1 MEDKPLPA
9 LPQPNPFVSIPA
21 VPSTP
26 ANSQS
31 GPASIEKTK
40 PRKNAARKAPNSYD
54 LTTLCVQARV
64 HRGRFIQFVLDEVA
78 KEQELNDAVWLE
90 RNKDELSGAIE
101 DGLDEL
107 GRCMGQGGWL
117 AGVRR
122 ARELFD
128 SQSQYSSDLEIE
140 EKESIIAQLRQIAA
154 HPLPPTPV
162 PISKHMLLCLAD
174 VGGRIALPEEDTGF
188 DIVPSQ
194 IRCIFKP
201 NIFIFPDSTASL
213 GDRLLYGYNEWNSTL
228 STNTLNLRLVGG
240 TFQFTSVPG
249 SPSFHGS
256 LAKILKLTIY
266 HHISLLLEQ
275 HLLSDA
281 RVPLVFASPSLA
293 NSYHPRN
300 RVVSHGAVGSPERPK
315 LAEQNHSF
323 NSGYNGQKKGYASK
337 PSLIPNSIFSFF
349 SKQRSLGRANSLS
362 GSPVAGAGSELPIAI
377 RGSSLDLRGSSRPDS
392 GIGETAPSRPSTDA
406 TSFQNPG
413 YDGIGSR
420 IRRFSFT
427 HSPFSVKSLSAT
439 SPDATTP
446 IQSTIV
452 TDTPSKPFTHLL
464 ERLRETRD
472 LLSTSPGVG
481 QNIEL
486 PTLIARLADRE
497 RESATGGKVRG
508 DERVALRELLGWG
521 EDGSTDSQFVDKDKK
536 YTNTNSGPNIS
547 MMLGMGML
555 GTKGFLKHQALSMLV
570 SVHVPT
576 KASGPHTVEEFQG
589 SDDENE
595 TGTTENSSQ
604 FSSSNEDFVAHAIR
618 EQQESTST
626 SKATSVTA
634 TSTFS
639 TSVSAASS
647 TKPRKTERKRKAHQ
661 KYIPCPAQQ
670 PRWET
675 YPFKGKD
682 SKGDGGGPCV
692 GEIVLEWLQGAEDIC
707 CLCSPLH
714 GFPHQVRKGKEKE
727 KPVNDGKPD
736 KIEHDK
742 HHSTSDLTATASAG
756 SAPNQS
762 GSVNKA
768 TRKHS
773 AVPVTGSS
781 CKVKRGDHE
790 TRFMHGSKRVTVTVS
805 QFDAS
810 RKRPVRS
817 GSQSVKS
824 GSTSQLTTN
833 DTKGPGITATLPVI
847 PPITRAKS
855 DTGVIDNGDQ
865 GSNAKVTK
873 KSSEHEDEDE
883 DEDNEDGRVEM
894 WMSCAICGK
903 DNWDED
909 RSEMSDGTY
918 LLPFGKFLELLI
930 YSPHI
935 CTVETP
941 LCEHI
946 LSPPTA
952 SHPRTESIPLSPL
965 SATSP
970 FSPTS
975 SELSFDQASAPSLV
989 SNSNVARQSRHKAS
1003 LGSVTAARNLS
1014 RGLGWSGVGG
1024 IRKSSSLRNPSPVP
1038 SEEEDGNDVTP
1049 TPSRVVSASKQAS
1062 DKPDST
1068 IGARPNQREEAEST
1082 QLFPRSE
1089 DPDSTDSRFN
1099 IIRHFT
1105 NRKHTVSFSIG
1116 KIEDVF
1122 ELRVPRVQIVRG
1134 MSVLGGQTGH
1144 SLDPTI
1150 RTMGDDKFE
1159 MEQQEAAEKKKLRK
1173 EIKTWW
1179 EGVADHIDSLED
1191 KLAMDS
1197 GENREKFR
1205 KSLPRLPSEDEAYSD
1220 VDNQRSDVE
1229 MPTPKPEGL
1238 PGSPS
1243 TPTAKH
1249 ANYFGKQEFG
1259 AEEAESTSSSTPKG
1273 TPKLKRPPL
1282 PTTTSSNSIVSKESL
1297 SSSSE
1302 ASVSLSPSSSS
1313 QFSPK
1318 EKGSNPTQVLSDLR
1332 QTFHRMEQS
1341 LYDQLAET
1349 SSGSLNRVRRAFWV
1363 AAKSAERQLA
1373 AWQKKHLG
1381 LGLKIVGLRP
1391 DGKGKE
1397 KETKESE
1404 RENTRKDSNKLSLL
1418 VVEPEWWDKTSHV
1431 VPEGSTI
1438 IREDDWGSIIAFTLS
1453 TASYRQE
1460 LSAMSESTVRPS
1472 SPAPNSPFPS
1482 SSLFASAGYKL
1493 FRGQSQTDEDEPE
1506 YSEVISRT
1514 RDPVAGLLSIR
1525 EVLRQKPGDTI
1536 SMSSRIAR
1544 ESSRLLGSALG
1555 SGGLSM
1561 PRTATPTS
1569 PYSKPDVQVSKDSAG
1584 GEVIS
1589 GLPTR
1594 DASVDKILQELGAS
1608 SRPGS
1613 AMSLSFEDVHIRR
1626 GKNSVI
1632 SAGESSS
1639 TLEPDDAS
1647 AAGASD
1653 PGSLYSA
1660 AANKGSYL
1668 PPPPVPTKDV
1678 AHPVPATAST
1688 ASSHPFSTLT
1698 GGLTNVMR
1706 AMLSNTVELRQPSAK
1721 HHLLS
1726 AEMAPIDD
1734 RPHIKYDWTIGKKLK
1749 FSVTVYYAK
1758 EFEILRK
1765 RFGVDDVFL
1774 KSLSHTSNWSA
1785 EGGKSNDRFVIKTL
1799 VNAWNVADL
1808 QVLLDLAPSYFRYLD
1823 STACKATA
1831 LAKLLGFY
1839 TIEIRDLGTGTIRAK
1854 SDLLVM
1860 ENLFYKIDKIDK
1872 IFDLKGIE
1880 GRRVKTGANSSKTL
1894 FDGEWI
1900 EGQQQTLTLVQPHSK
1915 LVLREAIRNDAA
1927 FLARSNIMDY
1937 SLLLGVDT
1945 QHKLIVTGLVDTI
1958 VGSYTFA
1965 KNLEHKAKK
1974 GLSAGKEVTVIPP
1987 AEYQERFVNSI
1998 ERYFIAC
2005 PDKWSKPLDPSSR
2018 IINDLD
2024 SLSHI
2029 F

>member
-1 MEDKPLPA
+1 
-9 LPQPNPFVSIPA
+9 
-21 VPSTP
+21 
-26 ANSQS
+26 
-31 GPASIEKTK
+31 
-40 PRKNAARKAPNSYD
+40 
-54 LTTLCVQARV
+54 
-64 HRGRFIQFVLDEVA
+64 
-78 KEQELNDAVWLE
+78 
-90 RNKDELSGAIE
+90 
-101 DGLDEL
+101 
-107 GRCMGQGGWL
+107 
-117 AGVRR
+117 
-122 ARELFD
+122 
-128 SQSQYSSDLEIE
+128 
-140 EKESIIAQLRQIAA
+140 
-154 HPLPPTPV
+154 
-162 PISKHMLLCLAD
+162 
-174 VGGRIALPEEDTGF
+174 
-188 DIVPSQ
+188 
-194 IRCIFKP
+194 
-201 NIFIFPDSTASL
+201 
-213 GDRLLYGYNEWNSTL
+213 
-228 STNTLNLRLVGG
+228 
-240 TFQFTSVPG
+240 
-249 SPSFHGS
+249 
-256 LAKILKLTIY
+256 
-266 HHISLLLEQ
+266 
-275 HLLSDA
+275 
-281 RVPLVFASPSLA
+281 
-293 NSYHPRN
+293 
-300 RVVSHGAVGSPERPK
+300 
-315 LAEQNHSF
+315 
-323 NSGYNGQKKGYASK
+323 
-337 PSLIPNSIFSFF
+337 
-349 SKQRSLGRANSLS
+349 
-362 GSPVAGAGSELPIAI
+362 
-377 RGSSLDLRGSSRPDS
+377 
-392 GIGETAPSRPSTDA
+392 
-406 TSFQNPG
+406 
-413 YDGIGSR
+413 
-420 IRRFSFT
+420 
-427 HSPFSVKSLSAT
+427 
-439 SPDATTP
+439 
-446 IQSTIV
+446 
-452 TDTPSKPFTHLL
+452 
-464 ERLRETRD
+464 
-472 LLSTSPGVG
+472 
-481 QNIEL
+481 
-486 PTLIARLADRE
+486 
-497 RESATGGKVRG
+497 
-508 DERVALRELLGWG
+508 
-521 EDGSTDSQFVDKDKK
+521 
-536 YTNTNSGPNIS
+536 
-547 MMLGMGML
+547 
-555 GTKGFLKHQALSMLV
+555 
-570 SVHVPT
+570 
-576 KASGPHTVEEFQG
+576 
-589 SDDENE
+589 
-595 TGTTENSSQ
+595 
-604 FSSSNEDFVAHAIR
+604 
-618 EQQESTST
+618 
-626 SKATSVTA
+626 
-634 TSTFS
+634 
-639 TSVSAASS
+639 
-647 TKPRKTERKRKAHQ
+647 
-661 KYIPCPAQQ
+661 
-670 PRWET
+670 
-675 YPFKGKD
+675 
-682 SKGDGGGPCV
+682 
-692 GEIVLEWLQGAEDIC
+692 
-707 CLCSPLH
+707 
-714 GFPHQVRKGKEKE
+714 
-727 KPVNDGKPD
+727 
-736 KIEHDK
+736 
-742 HHSTSDLTATASAG
+742 
-756 SAPNQS
+756 
-762 GSVNKA
+762 
-768 TRKHS
+768 
-773 AVPVTGSS
+773 
-781 CKVKRGDHE
+781 
-790 TRFMHGSKRVTVTVS
+790 
-805 QFDAS
+805 
-810 RKRPVRS
+810 
-817 GSQSVKS
+817 
-824 GSTSQLTTN
+824 
-833 DTKGPGITATLPVI
+833 
-847 PPITRAKS
+847 
-855 DTGVIDNGDQ
+855 
-865 GSNAKVTK
+865 
-873 KSSEHEDEDE
+873 
-883 DEDNEDGRVEM
+883 
-894 WMSCAICGK
+894 
-903 DNWDED
+903 
-909 RSEMSDGTY
+909 
-918 LLPFGKFLELLI
+918 
-930 YSPHI
+930 
-935 CTVETP
+935 
-941 LCEHI
+941 
-946 LSPPTA
+946 
-952 SHPRTESIPLSPL
+952 
-965 SATSP
+965 
-970 FSPTS
+970 
-975 SELSFDQASAPSLV
+975 
-989 SNSNVARQSRHKAS
+989 
-1003 LGSVTAARNLS
+1003 
-1014 RGLGWSGVGG
+1014 
-1024 IRKSSSLRNPSPVP
+1024 
-1038 SEEEDGNDVTP
+1038 
-1049 TPSRVVSASKQAS
+1049 
-1062 DKPDST
+1062 
-1068 IGARPNQREEAEST
+1068 
-1082 QLFPRSE
+1082 
-1089 DPDSTDSRFN
+1089 
-1099 IIRHFT
+1099 
-1105 NRKHTVSFSIG
+1105 
-1116 KIEDVF
+1116 
-1122 ELRVPRVQIVRG
+1122 
-1134 MSVLGGQTGH
+1134 
-1144 SLDPTI
+1144 
-1150 RTMGDDKFE
+1150 

-1229 MPTPKPEGL
+1229 MPTPEPEGL

-1282 PTTTSSNSIVSKESL
+1282 PTTTSK
-1297 SSSSE
+1297 
-1302 ASVSLSPSSSS
+1302 
-1313 QFSPK
+1313 
-1318 EKGSNPTQVLSDLR
+1318 KGSNPTQVLSDLR

-1349 SSGSLNRVRRAFWV
+1349 SSGSLNHVRRAFWV

-1391 DGKGKE
+1391 DGK
-1397 KETKESE
+1397 
-1404 RENTRKDSNKLSLL
+1404 
-1418 VVEPEWWDKTSHV
+1418 EPEWWDKTSHV

-1544 ESSRLLGSALG
+1544 ESSRLLGSALS

-1613 AMSLSFEDVHIRR
+1613 AMSGSLSFEDVHIRR

-1785 EGGKSNDRFVIKTL
+1785 EGGKSKSNFFKTADDRFVIKTL

-1958 VGSYTFA
+1958 GSYTFA